1 MVGRPVTARSDVTDA
16 DTRDRRNSSRLQLA
30 EANVQTHAIT
40 CTHSEYTT
48 IRWSQKVRRNKSL
61 ERSTRSIA
69 HTRWRRCYSRSR
81 MRSELQTLKTNDD
94 KYSEYTTIRWL
105 RKVRRNN
112 LSRGVNV
119 QSHRHDDA
127 DVTHGRECVL
137 NYRRSKR
144 TTIKYAVRLRHRM
157 IDPVTN
163 RKELTKHSQWA
174 IDVEAKRSS
183 LSNVPTRTTTAKSDC
198 WLRRHVVGVAM

>member
-16 DTRDRRNSSRLQLA
+16 GTRGRRNSSRLQLA

-40 CTHSEYTT
+40 CTH
-48 IRWSQKVRRNKSL
+48 
-61 ERSTRSIA
+61 
-69 HTRWRRCYSRSR
+69 
-81 MRSELQTLKTNDD
+81 
-94 KYSEYTTIRWL
+94 SEYTTIRWL

-144 TTIKYAVRLRHRM
+144 TTIKYAVGLRHRM